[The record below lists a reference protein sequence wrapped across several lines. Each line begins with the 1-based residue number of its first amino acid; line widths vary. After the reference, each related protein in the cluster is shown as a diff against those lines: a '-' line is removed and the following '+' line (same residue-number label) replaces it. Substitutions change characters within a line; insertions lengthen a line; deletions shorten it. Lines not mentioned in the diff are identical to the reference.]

1 MEIKIIINKVISLFL
16 IISIGVYGSRK
27 KIINDEINKGLSNIL
42 LDITLPIM
50 VISSFIIEYDE
61 QMKENVIK
69 AFLYSGITI
78 IITILISYVLL
89 KPIKHKNKFLLQ
101 FSNVFSNCGFI
112 GFPIMGSIYGA
123 EGIIYTSIFNMFFT
137 IFIWTYGILLF
148 TGEINIKEIKKVL
161 IKPSIIAVYIGI
173 ILFTLKIK
181 IPNVLLNTMDL
192 VGGITTPLSM
202 IIVGVILTKV
212 DFKKYVSDWT
222 IYYSSFMKLILI
234 PILLFLIFKICNI
247 NSVLSNTMVL
257 LTAMPTAATTSIIAE
272 SLNKEKEYAT
282 ILVFISTLLSL
293 ATFPI
298 IAIWVI

>member
-1 MEIKIIINKVISLFL
+1 M
-16 IISIGVYGSRK
+16 
-27 KIINDEINKGLSNIL
+27 
-42 LDITLPIM
+42 
-50 VISSFIIEYDE
+50 
-61 QMKENVIK
+61 
-69 AFLYSGITI
+69 
-78 IITILISYVLL
+78 
-89 KPIKHKNKFLLQ
+89 
-101 FSNVFSNCGFI
+101 
-112 GFPIMGSIYGA
+112 
-123 EGIIYTSIFNMFFT
+123 
-137 IFIWTYGILLF
+137 
-148 TGEINIKEIKKVL
+148 